1 MVRVGDNDV
10 AGNENYMRKSFG
22 CGEELELLSLRGV
35 SEVWSSDAA
44 GTTEYPENSQT
55 PELPVAEATD
65 RGAGA
70 DAAVDLRS
78 IDWGPH
84 LSGLEWGQTPF
95 EAGKHWVKRGLPPPI
110 KAAEGEV

>member
-1 MVRVGDNDV
+1 MRGGVGV
-10 AGNENYMRKSFG
+10 AFATGSFGGLEFG
-22 CGEELELLSLRGV
+22 CGGNHGIPR
-35 SEVWSSDAA
+35 
-44 GTTEYPENSQT
+44 
-55 PELPVAEATD
+55 ELPNSRTPGSGSNG